1 MKNLFSV
8 TNIGA
13 LHMYYI
19 CKECM
24 FQFHEEIHEDR
35 CQRCSSARL
44 LRHPELHDLYIAHV
58 DCDAFY
64 ASVEKRD
71 NPTLKNKPVIVGGGK
86 RGVVAACCYISR
98 IKGIHSAMPMYKALK
113 ACPEAIVISP
123 NMNKYIQVGQEIKTL
138 MYETTPLIEPLSI
151 DEAFLDLSGTQ
162 KLHNGSPAKT
172 LLKLIRRIE
181 TEVGI
186 TASVGLSYNK
196 FLAKTA
202 SDIGKPRGFSIIGRE
217 EALEFLSP
225 RPVGSIWGVG
235 QSMRRQLE
243 KDGLK
248 TINQLREIPE
258 NSLTEKYGKIGRRL
272 FHFARGEDT
281 RIVQT
286 NNKIKS
292 ISKET
297 TFTNNIKSSEQL
309 QQQLWPLCE
318 MISKKLKNKKLAAR
332 TITVKLKTSSFKTTT
347 RSQTFQQPTQLAEI
361 IYQEAKLLLIPEVD
375 GRYYRLIGVG
385 VRQFSEPKEAD
396 QTDLLDNKI
405 RKISEIEGVMETV
418 RKKFGQPSIKKGRA
432 FLKY

>member
-1 MKNLFSV
+1 MN
-8 TNIGA
+8 NIEV
-13 LHMYYI
+13 LHMYQI

-24 FQFHEEIHEDR
+24 FQFNEETPNDR
-35 CQRCSSARL
+35 CQRCSSPRL
-44 LRHPELHDLYIAHV
+44 LNHPELHDLYIAHI

-71 NPTLKNKPVIVGGGK
+71 NPKLKNKAVIVGGGK

-98 IKGIHSAMPMYKALK
+98 IKGIRSAMPMYKALK

-123 NMNKYIQVGQEIKTL
+123 NMHKYIQVGQEVKNL
-138 MYETTPLIEPLSI
+138 MHETTPLIESLSI

-172 LLKLIRRIE
+172 LLKLIHRIE
-181 TEVGI
+181 TKIGI

-202 SDIGKPRGFSIIGRE
+202 SDIGKPRGFSIIGKE
-217 EALEFLSP
+217 EALDFLSL

-243 KDGLK
+243 EDGLK
-248 TINQLREIPE
+248 TIDQLREVPE
-258 NSLTEKYGKIGRRL
+258 HNLTKKYGKIGKRL

-281 RIVQT
+281 RTVQP
-286 NNKIKS
+286 NNKLKS

-297 TFTNNIKSSEQL
+297 TFTNNIKNLEQL
-309 QQQLWPLCE
+309 QQLLWPLCE
-318 MISKKLKNKKLAAR
+318 IISKKLKSKELAAR
-332 TITVKLKTSSFKTTT
+332 TITIKLKTISFKIIT
-347 RSQTFQQPTQLAEI
+347 RSRTFQQPTQLAEI
-361 IYQEAKLLLIPEVD
+361 IFQEAKLLLIPEVD
-375 GRYYRLIGVG
+375 GRSYRLIGVG
-385 VRQFSEPKEAD
+385 VRQFYEPKEAD

-405 RKISEIEGVMETV
+405 GKISEIEGVMETV